1 MSCVN
6 THRTITYGL
15 KNVAGDMEAFLSGLM
30 DKNDVPEDFMDDENY
45 LFSGEG
51 MFPSLSIVPTY

>member
-1 MSCVN
+1 MPYVK
-6 THRTITYGL
+6 THRTITYRF

-51 MFPSLSIVPTY
+51 MSPCLSIVPTS